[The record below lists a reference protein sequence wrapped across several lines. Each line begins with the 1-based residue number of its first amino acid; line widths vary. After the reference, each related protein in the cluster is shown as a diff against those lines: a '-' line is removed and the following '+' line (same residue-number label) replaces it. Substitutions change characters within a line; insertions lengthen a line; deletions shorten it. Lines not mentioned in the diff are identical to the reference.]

1 MKSPNLKK
9 QAGKNSRVKTYL
21 ALTAGFVAISPLA
34 DAQIIYTDV
43 NPDSVLTGNESFQI
57 DINNDSIMDF
67 KIRHSSLNYQGED
80 ININSFFG
88 LNSNLIFC
96 DGVGSMCSSWHYE
109 PKALNFW
116 DDMTPSGSKKV
127 WKNQEILFRDPPDG
141 CENTG
146 RWKGAKD
153 KYLGLRF
160 KIKGSYYFGWA
171 RMDVDSS
178 GKSVTLKDYAY
189 FNEAE
194 KPIRA
199 GSIKVSLPDDDP
211 LKNFRVFSVVGSIRI
226 ESPADQTLTG
236 KIRLTDLHGR
246 ELKSVDIK
254 NEKTVQLNT
263 QELPTGLYIVNILT
277 EKGSLN
283 KKVLVR

>member
-9 QAGKNSRVKTYL
+9 QTAKNSRIKSYL

-34 DAQIIYTDV
+34 DAQIIYTNV
-43 NPDSVLTGNESFQI
+43 NPDSLLTGNESFQI

-67 KIRHSSLNYQGED
+67 KIRHSSLNYHGKD
-80 ININSFFG
+80 INFNSFFG
-88 LNSNLIFC
+88 LNYNLIFC

-116 DDMTPSGSKKV
+116 DDMTPSAYKKV

-141 CENTG
+141 CGNTG

-160 KIKGSYYFGWA
+160 KINGSFYYGWA

-189 FNEAE
+189 YNEAE

-199 GSIKVSLPDDDP
+199 GSMKVSLPDENP
-211 LKNFRVFSVVGSIRI
+211 LNNIRVYSSEGSIRI
-226 ESPADQTLTG
+226 EASVNQDLTG
-236 KIRLTDLHGR
+236 KISLTDINGR
-246 ELKSVDIK
+246 ALKSIDVK
-254 NEKTVQLNT
+254 NEKNVQLNT
-263 QELPTGLYIVNILT
+263 KELPTGLYIVNILT
-277 EKGSLN
+277 EKGTLN